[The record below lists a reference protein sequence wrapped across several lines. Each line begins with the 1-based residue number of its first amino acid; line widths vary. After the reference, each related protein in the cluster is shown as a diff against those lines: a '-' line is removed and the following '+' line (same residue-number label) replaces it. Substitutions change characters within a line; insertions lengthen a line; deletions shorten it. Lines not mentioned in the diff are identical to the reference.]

1 VRVRSIDSVL
11 VIDDDPL
18 VLETLAVLLN
28 SIGVEQVLSA
38 NSAEDALRIL
48 SEKDFSLIVSDYR
61 LEGMNGVELLE
72 QLREGGNQT
81 PMLLLS
87 GAPDRAGVFRTGHHQ
102 KVEFYPK
109 PFELRDFM
117 GAMDKLAA

>member
-1 VRVRSIDSVL
+1 VRSIDSVL
-11 VIDDDPL
+11 VIDDDPV

-28 SIGVEQVLSA
+28 CIGVEHVLSA
-38 NSAEDALRIL
+38 NSAEDAWRIL

-81 PMLLLS
+81 PVLLLS
-87 GAPDRAGVFRTGHHQ
+87 GAPDRAGVCRLGHHE

-109 PFELRDFM
+109 PFDLRDFV
-117 GAMDKLAA
+117 GAVDKLAA